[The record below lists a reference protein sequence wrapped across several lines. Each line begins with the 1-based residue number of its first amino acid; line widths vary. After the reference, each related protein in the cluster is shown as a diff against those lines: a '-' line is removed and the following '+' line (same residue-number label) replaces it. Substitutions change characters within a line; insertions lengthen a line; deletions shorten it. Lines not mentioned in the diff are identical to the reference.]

1 MFGLAMKS
9 PSENRRDKRFKFD
22 HGVECRIMAIDG
34 TWQRACTLQD
44 ASENGAK
51 LTVGG
56 AIHGLPLTEFFL
68 VLSSTGL
75 AYRRCAL
82 VWVNGEQIGVRFLR
96 QNGKRA
102 LAPQESN
109 AAR

>member
-1 MFGLAMKS
+1 MKS
-9 PSENRRDKRFKFD
+9 PSENRRDKRIKFD
-22 HGVECRIMAIDG
+22 HGIECRIMAIDG
-34 TWQRACTLQD
+34 TWQRACVMQD

-56 AIHGLPLTEFFL
+56 SIQGLPLKEFFL

-96 QNGKRA
+96 NDGKP
-102 LAPQESN
+102 APASEKV
-109 AAR
+109 A